1 MPRTVSILL
10 YLTLLSLRNSFYAKE
25 NKNKWTNTAICL
37 FKLSQGETALIKSAL
52 TLWRRISPNF
62 RFERE
67 LQSKTIL
74 NWNTLLI
81 VDISKHNFQPFI
93 FKYIYG
99 SDEWHLQFVK
109 WREILDAESWTKTYK
124 KTWACSKIFTTRMTK
139 LCNNHW

>member
-1 MPRTVSILL
+1 M
-10 YLTLLSLRNSFYAKE
+10 
-25 NKNKWTNTAICL
+25 
-37 FKLSQGETALIKSAL
+37 

-81 VDISKHNFQPFI
+81 VDISKFQPFI

-124 KTWACSKIFTTRMTK
+124 KTWACSKIFTMRMTK
-139 LCNNHW
+139 LCNKTNRSKNFSYKIKLSVKMKSHSFLLLLFLQRRGKKIVLNFH